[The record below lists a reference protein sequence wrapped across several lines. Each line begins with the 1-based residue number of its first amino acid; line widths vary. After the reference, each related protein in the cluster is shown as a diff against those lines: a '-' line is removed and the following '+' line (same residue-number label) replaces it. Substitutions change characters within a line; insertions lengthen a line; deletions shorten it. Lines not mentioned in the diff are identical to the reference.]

1 MNKRKAVISTVLTIL
16 LVGLAA
22 WAFGFFTRTDPAIAA
37 LQQIGNQMQDKNL
50 SDAQRNQ
57 LRDDF
62 RQNMRSLTDDQRR
75 AFFDANR
82 DQWTGR
88 IQQRMDEY
96 FAMSKADQ
104 QKRLDEILNRMVQAR
119 TSSQQTPSGGNQNS
133 NNNRGGGRNMS
144 DAQREQR
151 SKQRLDRTSPKM
163 RAQFAEFRKQ
173 LDTRAQQR
181 GIQLG
186 DQRGGGFGG
195 FGGFPRGA

>member
-1 MNKRKAVISTVLTIL
+1 
-16 LVGLAA
+16 
-22 WAFGFFTRTDPAIAA
+22 
-37 LQQIGNQMQDKNL
+37 MQDKNL

-75 AFFDANR
+75 AFFNANR

-88 IQQRMDEY
+88 MQQRMDEY
-96 FAMSKADQ
+96 FAMAKPDQ
-104 QKRLDEILNRMVQAR
+104 QKRLDETLNRMVQAR
-119 TSSQQTPSGGNQNS
+119 ASAQQNANGGNQKA

-163 RAQFAEFRKQ
+163 RAQVAEFRKQ
-173 LDTRAQQR
+173 LDQRAQQR

-195 FGGFPRGA
+195 FGGFPRGV

>member
-1 MNKRKAVISTVLTIL
+1 MMNKRRWIIAGCGL
-16 LVGLAA
+16 LLIAIAA
-22 WAFGFFTRTDPAIAA
+22 WSFGLFGGTDPAIAK
-37 LQQIGNQMQDKNL
+37 LQEIGDQMQDKDL

-62 RQNMRSLTDDQRR
+62 RQNMRSMTDDQRR

-104 QKRLDEILNRMVQAR
+104 QKRLDEILNRMAQGRNSA
-119 TSSQQTPSGGNQNS
+119 QQNTNGGNRS
-133 NNNRGGGRNMS
+133 ANNNRGGGRNMS

-151 SKQRLDRTSPKM
+151 SKERLDRTSPKM

-173 LDTRAQQR
+173 LENRAQQR
-181 GIQLG
+181 GVQMG
-186 DQRGGGFGG
+186 DQRWGGFGG
-195 FGGFPRGA
+195 YRSGA